1 MNCFANTQDITD
13 RIVCYVIPTGGKYFP
28 KESTSKNSQDIT
40 DQLTVY
46 TILTGTTYF
55 PITKVFIKNVI

>member
-13 RIVCYVIPTGGKYFP
+13 RLVCYVIPTGGKYFP

-40 DQLTVY
+40 DQY
-46 TILTGTTYF
+46 